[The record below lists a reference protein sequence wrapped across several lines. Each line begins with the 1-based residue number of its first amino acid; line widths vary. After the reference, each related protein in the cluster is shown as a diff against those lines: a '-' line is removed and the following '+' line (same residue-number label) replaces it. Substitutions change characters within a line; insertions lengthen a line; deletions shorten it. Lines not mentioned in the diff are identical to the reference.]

1 MNVNTTKSLGK
12 KILTEA
18 EMDALSARCGEKLAG
33 YPKVRVRIPLA
44 PGEGDT
50 VECAINGYNFIIK
63 RGVTVE
69 LPEPGVDLWSN
80 AGVV

>member
-44 PGEGDT
+44 PGEG
-50 VECAINGYNFIIK
+50 I
-63 RGVTVE
+63 
-69 LPEPGVDLWSN
+69 LWSALSTDTILLSSGGYRRAAR
-80 AGVV
+80 AGG

>member
-1 MNVNTTKSLGK
+1 
-12 KILTEA
+12 
-18 EMDALSARCGEKLAG
+18 MDALSARCGEKLAG

-69 LPEPGVDLWSN
+69 LPEPVVDLLSN